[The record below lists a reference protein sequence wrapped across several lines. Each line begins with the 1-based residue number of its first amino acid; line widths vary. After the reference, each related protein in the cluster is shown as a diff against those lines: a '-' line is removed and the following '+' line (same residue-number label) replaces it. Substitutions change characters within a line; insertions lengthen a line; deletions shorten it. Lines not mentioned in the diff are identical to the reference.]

1 MNALRPS
8 LFRPAGR
15 PSPPPTPVPTPT
27 PTPPRSD
34 AVIPADKASR
44 SIPKLSLTG
53 FKKPASTPSVPPS
66 QAAAIVQD
74 GSYLQVLSLRLSE
87 GISKALAQP
96 VGPAPANECLNGR
109 RPIPAGRGR
118 TFGSLIAVELNASR
132 DNPHLHKAVLRS
144 LQRPLSALLTNLSNN
159 LLQLLSSP
167 EFLNPLVPTPQAP
180 NPNPTQLH
188 ALSLATFAGELLEVF
203 DELGLGLDSDARGDG
218 LKSTREAL
226 VSVTTRVI
234 HPLVAGIKTELTSLV
249 AVLEVP
255 TATTAAKTTTSTLKA
270 VAVTQHPSITNLQTV
285 VPIYARAL
293 ARYFATTPTQSYLAS
308 LEISVVWRALVAL
321 AHRVPS
327 QLSPPSSPNMM
338 GKKGRS
344 AGGTPPA
351 TPPSTRFILKLPPSR
366 PPSPPTVQPY
376 MPPVVG
382 DTRAVCDLLSSLP
395 RPDAEKETTRLAREA
410 VNDACD
416 GLRALLRL
424 LESVQTI
431 TTRNPVEL
439 ARELGVLTA
448 DLPTLIALP
457 IILNTYV
464 FTGDKGG
471 PRTIPSILGLPEER
485 YRQECLTGFGR
496 AEECTVAVGQRVLHV
511 LSNESGLS
519 SDPTA
524 EAVILW
530 LKDEI
535 TSVDS

>member
-1 MNALRPS
+1 M
-8 LFRPAGR
+8 
-15 PSPPPTPVPTPT
+15 
-27 PTPPRSD
+27 
-34 AVIPADKASR
+34 
-44 SIPKLSLTG
+44 
-53 FKKPASTPSVPPS
+53 
-66 QAAAIVQD
+66 
-74 GSYLQVLSLRLSE
+74 
-87 GISKALAQP
+87 
-96 VGPAPANECLNGR
+96 
-109 RPIPAGRGR
+109 
-118 TFGSLIAVELNASR
+118 
-132 DNPHLHKAVLRS
+132 RS

-234 HPLVAGIKTELTSLV
+234 HPLVAGIKAELTSLV
-249 AVLEVP
+249 AALEVSA
-255 TATTAAKTTTSTLKA
+255 ATSAAKTTASSSKA

-327 QLSPPSSPNMM
+327 QLSPPSSPNMI
-338 GKKGRS
+338 GKKGRP
-344 AGGTPPA
+344 AGSTPPA

-366 PPSPPTVQPY
+366 PPSPPTLQPY
-376 MPPVVG
+376 MPPVVV
-382 DTRAVCDLLSSLP
+382 DTRSVCDLLSSLP

-416 GLRALLRL
+416 GLKALLRL

-431 TTRNPVEL
+431 TTRDPPEL

-457 IILNTYV
+457 IILNAYV
-464 FTGDKGG
+464 FTGEKGG
-471 PRTIPSILGLPEER
+471 PRSIPSILGLPEER

-511 LSNESGLS
+511 LSNEPGLS
-519 SDPTA
+519 SDPAA

-535 TSVDS
+535 TSVDP

>member
-1 MNALRPS
+1 M
-8 LFRPAGR
+8 
-15 PSPPPTPVPTPT
+15 
-27 PTPPRSD
+27 
-34 AVIPADKASR
+34 
-44 SIPKLSLTG
+44 
-53 FKKPASTPSVPPS
+53 
-66 QAAAIVQD
+66 
-74 GSYLQVLSLRLSE
+74 
-87 GISKALAQP
+87 
-96 VGPAPANECLNGR
+96 
-109 RPIPAGRGR
+109 
-118 TFGSLIAVELNASR
+118 
-132 DNPHLHKAVLRS
+132 RS

-167 EFLNPLVPTPQAP
+167 EFLNPSAPTPQAP

-203 DELGLGLDSDARGDG
+203 DELGLGLDSDVRGDG

-249 AVLEVP
+249 AALEVP
-255 TATTAAKTTTSTLKA
+255 AATSAVKHSVSSSKAA
-270 VAVTQHPSITNLQTV
+270 AVTHHPSITNLHTV

-293 ARYFATTPTQSYLAS
+293 ARYFATAPTQSYLAS

-321 AHRVPS
+321 SHRVPS
-327 QLSPPSSPNMM
+327 HLSPPSSPNLM

-344 AGGTPPA
+344 AGTTPPT

-366 PPSPPTVQPY
+366 PPSPPTMLPY

-395 RPDAEKETTRLAREA
+395 RPDEKETTRLAREA

-431 TTRNPVEL
+431 TTRDPTQL

-457 IILNTYV
+457 IILNAYV
-464 FTGDKGG
+464 FTGVKGG
-471 PRTIPSILGLPEER
+471 PRSVPSILGLPEER

-511 LSNESGLS
+511 LSDESGLS
-519 SDPTA
+519 SDPAA

-530 LKDEI
+530 LKAEI

>member
-1 MNALRPS
+1 M
-8 LFRPAGR
+8 
-15 PSPPPTPVPTPT
+15 
-27 PTPPRSD
+27 
-34 AVIPADKASR
+34 
-44 SIPKLSLTG
+44 
-53 FKKPASTPSVPPS
+53 
-66 QAAAIVQD
+66 
-74 GSYLQVLSLRLSE
+74 
-87 GISKALAQP
+87 
-96 VGPAPANECLNGR
+96 
-109 RPIPAGRGR
+109 
-118 TFGSLIAVELNASR
+118 
-132 DNPHLHKAVLRS
+132 RS

-167 EFLNPLVPTPQAP
+167 EFLNPPAPTHQAP

-203 DELGLGLDSDARGDG
+203 DELSLGLDSDIRGDG

-234 HPLVAGIKTELTSLV
+234 QPLVAGIKTELTSLV
-249 AVLEVP
+249 SALEVP
-255 TATTAAKTTTSTLKA
+255 AATSAVKTNVSSSKG
-270 VAVTQHPSITNLQTV
+270 VVVTQHSAITNLQVV

-293 ARYFATTPTQSYLAS
+293 ARYFATTPTQSYLAT

-327 QLSPPSSPNMM
+327 QLSAPSSPNLM
-338 GKKGRS
+338 GKKGRP
-344 AGGTPPA
+344 AGSTPPA
-351 TPPSTRFILKLPPSR
+351 TPPSSRFILKLPPSR
-366 PPSPPTVQPY
+366 PPSPPTLLPY

-382 DTRAVCDLLSSLP
+382 DTRALCDLLSSLP
-395 RPDAEKETTRLAREA
+395 RPDAEKESTRLAREA

-416 GLRALLRL
+416 GLRTLLRL

-431 TTRNPVEL
+431 TTRDPMEL
-439 ARELGVLTA
+439 SRELGILTA

-464 FTGDKGG
+464 FTGENGG
-471 PRTIPSILGLPEER
+471 PRTIPSLLGLPEER

-511 LSNESGLS
+511 LSDESGLS
-519 SDPTA
+519 SHPAT

-530 LKDEI
+530 LKAEI

>member
-1 MNALRPS
+1 M
-8 LFRPAGR
+8 
-15 PSPPPTPVPTPT
+15 
-27 PTPPRSD
+27 
-34 AVIPADKASR
+34 
-44 SIPKLSLTG
+44 
-53 FKKPASTPSVPPS
+53 
-66 QAAAIVQD
+66 
-74 GSYLQVLSLRLSE
+74 
-87 GISKALAQP
+87 
-96 VGPAPANECLNGR
+96 
-109 RPIPAGRGR
+109 
-118 TFGSLIAVELNASR
+118 
-132 DNPHLHKAVLRS
+132 RS

-167 EFLNPLVPTPQAP
+167 EFLNPPAPTPQAP
-180 NPNPTQLH
+180 NLNPTQLH
-188 ALSLATFAGELLEVF
+188 ALSLATFAGEVLEVF
-203 DELGLGLDSDARGDG
+203 DELGLGLDSDVRGDG

-249 AVLEVP
+249 AALEVS
-255 TATTAAKTTTSTLKA
+255 AAAKTTASSSKA
-270 VAVTQHPSITNLQTV
+270 VAVTQHPSVTNLQIV
-285 VPIYARAL
+285 IPIYARAL

-321 AHRVPS
+321 SHRVPS
-327 QLSPPSSPNMM
+327 RFSPPSSPNLM
-338 GKKGRS
+338 GKKGRPAS
-344 AGGTPPA
+344 NTPPTTPPA
-351 TPPSTRFILKLPPSR
+351 TRLILKLPPSR
-366 PPSPPTVQPY
+366 PPSPPTLPPY

-382 DTRAVCDLLSSLP
+382 DTRALSDLLASLP
-395 RPDAEKETTRLAREA
+395 RPDAQKETTRLAGEA

-431 TTRNPVEL
+431 TTRDPTDL

-457 IILNTYV
+457 IILNVYV
-464 FTGDKGG
+464 FIREKGG
-471 PRTIPSILGLPEER
+471 PRSVPSILGLPEDR

-511 LSNESGLS
+511 LSDESGLS
-519 SDPTA
+519 SDPAT

-530 LKDEI
+530 LKAEI

>member
-1 MNALRPS
+1 M
-8 LFRPAGR
+8 
-15 PSPPPTPVPTPT
+15 
-27 PTPPRSD
+27 
-34 AVIPADKASR
+34 
-44 SIPKLSLTG
+44 
-53 FKKPASTPSVPPS
+53 
-66 QAAAIVQD
+66 
-74 GSYLQVLSLRLSE
+74 
-87 GISKALAQP
+87 
-96 VGPAPANECLNGR
+96 
-109 RPIPAGRGR
+109 
-118 TFGSLIAVELNASR
+118 
-132 DNPHLHKAVLRS
+132 
-144 LQRPLSALLTNLSNN
+144 LTNLSNN

-167 EFLNPLVPTPQAP
+167 EFLNPPAPTPQAP

-203 DELGLGLDSDARGDG
+203 DELGLGLDSDIRGDG

-249 AVLEVP
+249 AALEVS
-255 TATTAAKTTTSTLKA
+255 AAAKTNVSSSKA
-270 VAVTQHPSITNLQTV
+270 AVVTHHCAINSLQAV

-321 AHRVPS
+321 AHRAPS
-327 QLSPPSSPNMM
+327 QPSPPTSPNLM
-338 GKKGRS
+338 GKKGRPT
-344 AGGTPPA
+344 GNTPPA
-351 TPPSTRFILKLPPSR
+351 TPPSSRFILKLPPSR
-366 PPSPPTVQPY
+366 PPSPPTLQPY

-395 RPDAEKETTRLAREA
+395 RPDAGKESTRLAREA

-431 TTRNPVEL
+431 TTRDPTEL
-439 ARELGVLTA
+439 SRELGTLTA
-448 DLPTLIALP
+448 DMPTLIALP

-464 FTGDKGG
+464 FTGENGG

-511 LSNESGLS
+511 LSDESGLS
-519 SDPTA
+519 SNPA
-524 EAVILW
+524 AAAVILW
-530 LKDEI
+530 LKAEI

>member
-1 MNALRPS
+1 
-8 LFRPAGR
+8 
-15 PSPPPTPVPTPT
+15 
-27 PTPPRSD
+27 
-34 AVIPADKASR
+34 
-44 SIPKLSLTG
+44 
-53 FKKPASTPSVPPS
+53 
-66 QAAAIVQD
+66 
-74 GSYLQVLSLRLSE
+74 
-87 GISKALAQP
+87 
-96 VGPAPANECLNGR
+96 
-109 RPIPAGRGR
+109 
-118 TFGSLIAVELNASR
+118 
-132 DNPHLHKAVLRS
+132 LRS

-167 EFLNPLVPTPQAP
+167 EFLNPPAPTPQAP

-203 DELGLGLDSDARGDG
+203 DELGLGLDSDIRGDG

-234 HPLVAGIKTELTSLV
+234 HPLVAGIKSELTLLV
-249 AVLEVP
+249 AALEVS
-255 TATTAAKTTTSTLKA
+255 ATAKTNVSSSKA
-270 VAVTQHPSITNLQTV
+270 AVVTYHSAINSLQAV
-285 VPIYARAL
+285 IPIYARAL

-327 QLSPPSSPNMM
+327 QLSPPTSPNLM
-338 GKKGRS
+338 GKKGRPT
-344 AGGTPPA
+344 GTTPPA
-351 TPPSTRFILKLPPSR
+351 TPPSSRFTLKLPPSR
-366 PPSPPTVQPY
+366 PPSPPTLQPY

-395 RPDAEKETTRLAREA
+395 RPDAEKESTRLAREA

-431 TTRNPVEL
+431 TTRDPTEL
-439 ARELGVLTA
+439 SRELGNLTA

-464 FTGDKGG
+464 FTGENGG

-511 LSNESGLS
+511 LSDESGLS
-519 SDPTA
+519 SNPATA
-524 EAVILW
+524 AVILW
-530 LKDEI
+530 LKAEI